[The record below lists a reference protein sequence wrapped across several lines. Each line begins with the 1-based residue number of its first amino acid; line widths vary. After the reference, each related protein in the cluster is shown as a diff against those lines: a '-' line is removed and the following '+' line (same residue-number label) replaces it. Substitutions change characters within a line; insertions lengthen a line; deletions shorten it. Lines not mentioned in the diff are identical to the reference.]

1 MLTHCTFVSH
11 HTHVLWRHKSTHSHS
26 TRHCHMCQTQDTSNA
41 CRTKQRWQAFDRG
54 ETHADIIAKVT
65 CTVPKQCH
73 KLTQSQR
80 IISETHALQIHS
92 IWIRKNYH
100 RLRPAVSEILHTHT
114 TGLEILLT
122 DHDLSSIHINS
133 TPWLQLSLQWLR
145 AALNTGVSA
154 LTDTCK
160 QSLNFLQTTIIV
172 NVEHTTKKARRQRKH
187 ACTKRKPNMLI
198 TTRLNNMIAATA
210 AHFNRQHRLHNI
222 TCNRNLYAPTT
233 TTSQLVTRWIAH

>member
-54 ETHADIIAKVT
+54 ETHADVIAKVT

-80 IISETHALQIHS
+80 IISETHALQIHA

-100 RLRPAVSEILHTHT
+100 QLRPAVSEILHTHT

-122 DHDLSSIHINS
+122 DHDRCFNTHQQHFLTSIVTAMTSRGLEHWRLSSDWH
-133 TPWLQLSLQWLR
+133 
-145 AALNTGVSA
+145 
-154 LTDTCK
+154 
-160 QSLNFLQTTIIV
+160 LQTELKLFT
-172 NVEHTTKKARRQRKH
+172 NHNYCQCRAQDKESAHAPNENRTCQSQQDWTTWSQQQQH
-187 ACTKRKPNMLI
+187 ILI
-198 TTRLNNMIAATA
+198 DSIAYTT
-210 AHFNRQHRLHNI
+210 
-222 TCNRNLYAPTT
+222 
-233 TTSQLVTRWIAH
+233 